1 MNAPEKWE
9 YHVEEVGTFLSG
21 AKPEEMQELL
31 NAMGQDGWMLVSAFP
46 IQGSNKVTL
55 ISRRPLT
62 TRPARQSTWP

>member
-9 YHVEEVGTFLSG
+9 YHVEEVGTFWNG
-21 AKPEEMQELL
+21 VKPEEMQELL
-31 NAMGQDGWMLVSAFP
+31 NAMGQDGWILVSAFP

-55 ISRRPLT
+55 IARRPLT